1 MEIKK
6 GSIKTRFVVGWVC
19 WRDLF
24 VFCCRLLEER
34 MLIED
39 LEHDE
44 FSVMSKHCNRDRPKG
59 IN

>member
-1 MEIKK
+1 MCGNKEGEYKDLV
-6 GSIKTRFVVGWVC
+6 RC
-19 WRDLF
+19 WRGLF

-44 FSVMSKHCNRDRPKG
+44 FSVMSKRCNRDRPKG